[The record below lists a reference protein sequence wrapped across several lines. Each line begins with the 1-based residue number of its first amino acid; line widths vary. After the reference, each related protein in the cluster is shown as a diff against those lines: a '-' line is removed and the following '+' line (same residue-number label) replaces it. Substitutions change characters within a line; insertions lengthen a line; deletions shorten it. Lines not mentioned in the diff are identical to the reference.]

1 MRSAEGKRFVYEKAQ
16 LIEVICQL
24 RFPAI
29 LSIDTKEPADFQE
42 TVRENFPRYH
52 TQIERLPPPGPDRKG
67 QEVTNHNFL
76 TEDGTYKLSM
86 TKNFIALSTM
96 RYAGWEEFAKTLDE
110 PLGHFISIYRPA
122 YFERVGLRYVNGVCR
137 SALGLEGRRWND
149 LFQPQYLGVLD
160 DDGVDE
166 GKVTKCSL
174 DLEMRLDERACLKLH
189 TGPGSVKRTLRT
201 PEGLKTVQEKETRF
215 IFDQDLFV
223 QSKVKL
229 PEVME
234 TLEALHGHADRVFSD
249 AITDVLHD
257 AMEAVEV

>member
-1 MRSAEGKRFVYEKAQ
+1 MKSAEGKRFIYEKAQ

-29 LSIDTKEPADFQE
+29 LSIDAKEPADFQE

-52 TQIERLPPPGPDRKG
+52 TQVERLPPLGPGQKA
-67 QEVTNHNFL
+67 QEVTNYNFL

-96 RYAGWEEFAKTLDE
+96 RYAGWEEFARTLDE

-122 YFERVGLRYVNGVCR
+122 YFERVGLRYVNGFSR
-137 SALGLEGRRWND
+137 SALGLEDRRWND

-160 DDGVDE
+160 DDSVDE
-166 GKVTKCSL
+166 SKVTKCAV
-174 DLEMRLDERACLKLH
+174 DLEMRLDERAALKLH
-189 TGPGSVKRTLRT
+189 AGPGSVKRTLRT

-229 PEVME
+229 PEVTE
-234 TLEALHGHADRVFSD
+234 TLEALHGHADRIFSD
-249 AITDVLHD
+249 AITDALHD